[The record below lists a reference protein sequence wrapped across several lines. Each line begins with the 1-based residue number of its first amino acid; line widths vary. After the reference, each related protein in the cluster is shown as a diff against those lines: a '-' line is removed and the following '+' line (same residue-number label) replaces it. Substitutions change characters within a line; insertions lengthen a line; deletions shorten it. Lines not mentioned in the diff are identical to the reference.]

1 MALQSTDFNFLS
13 EGTIDRVVF
22 AKEDSTVYPTG
33 TNGNYV
39 DIEVPYTSEL
49 MLVQASVS
57 VDGQSWY
64 SEDMPRYGLIGT
76 AADLTV
82 VSYSTP
88 GRIRLY
94 FYAPAGVTK
103 LYYRAVGIKI

>member
-1 MALQSTDFNFLS
+1 MALQPTDFNFLS

-22 AKEDSTVYPTG
+22 VKEDSTVYPTG
-33 TNGNYV
+33 TSGNYI

-57 VDGQSWY
+57 IDGQSWY
-64 SEDMPRYGLIGT
+64 SEDAPRYGSADTGSDLDVT
-76 AADLTV
+76 A
-82 VSYSTP
+82 YSFP

-94 FYAPAGVTK
+94 FYAPPGITK
-103 LYYRAVGIKI
+103 LYYRAVGVKL

>member
-33 TNGNYV
+33 TTGNHV

-64 SEDMPRYGLIGT
+64 SEDSPRYGTGT
-76 AADLTV
+76 STDLSISSR
-82 VSYSTP
+82 SYS
-88 GRIRLY
+88 GKIRISLQ
-94 FYAPAGVTK
+94 APAGVTK
-103 LYYRAVGIKI
+103 LYYRVVGIKL

>member
-64 SEDMPRYGLIGT
+64 SEGSPRYGTGT
-76 AADLTV
+76 STDL
-82 VSYSTP
+82 SISSRSSSGKIRISLQAPP
-88 GRIRLY
+88 GI
-94 FYAPAGVTK
+94 TK
-103 LYYRAVGIKI
+103 VYYRVVGIKL

>member
-22 AKEDSTVYPTG
+22 VKEDNTVYPTG

-64 SEDMPRYGLIGT
+64 SEDSPRYGTGVST
-76 AADLTV
+76 DLSISSR
-82 VSYSTP
+82 SYS
-88 GRIRLY
+88 GKIRISLQ
-94 FYAPAGVTK
+94 APLGITK
-103 LYYRAVGIKI
+103 VYYRVVGIKI

>member
-1 MALQSTDFNFLS
+1 MALQSIDFNFLS

-22 AKEDSTVYPTG
+22 VKEDSTVYPTG
-33 TNGNYV
+33 TNGNRV

-64 SEDMPRYGLIGT
+64 SEDSPRYGTGT
-76 AADLTV
+76 STDLSISSH
-82 VSYSTP
+82 SYSGKIRISLQAPP
-88 GRIRLY
+88 GI
-94 FYAPAGVTK
+94 TK
-103 LYYRAVGIKI
+103 VYYRVVGIKL

>member
-1 MALQSTDFNFLS
+1 MALQSIYFNFLS

-22 AKEDSTVYPTG
+22 VKEDSTVYPTG
-33 TNGNYV
+33 TTGNYV

-64 SEDMPRYGLIGT
+64 SEDSPRYGTGT
-76 AADLTV
+76 GTDLSISSH
-82 VSYSTP
+82 SYSGKIRISLQAPP
-88 GRIRLY
+88 GI
-94 FYAPAGVTK
+94 TK
-103 LYYRAVGIKI
+103 VYYRVVGIKL

>member
-22 AKEDSTVYPTG
+22 VKEDNTVYPTG

-64 SEDMPRYGLIGT
+64 SEDSPRYGTGIST
-76 AADLTV
+76 DLSISSH
-82 VSYSTP
+82 SYSGKIRISLQAPP
-88 GRIRLY
+88 GI
-94 FYAPAGVTK
+94 TK
-103 LYYRAVGIKI
+103 VYYRVVGIKL

>member
-13 EGTIDRVVF
+13 EGTVDRVVF
-22 AKEDSTVYPTG
+22 VKEDSTVYPTG

-57 VDGQSWY
+57 TDGQSWY
-64 SEDMPRYGLIGT
+64 SEDSPRYGTGT
-76 AADLTV
+76 STDLSISSR
-82 VSYSTP
+82 SYS
-88 GRIRLY
+88 GKIRIFLQ
-94 FYAPAGVTK
+94 APPGVTK
-103 LYYRAVGIKI
+103 LYYRVVGIKL